1 MNENQNQR
9 LPNYDHLFHAVPFLI
24 ESCSGHCKIVNKKMK
39 MYLSDVLL
47 GSLKLLYPKIECRI
61 ISFCEMIVES
71 YRCGGH
77 YWTSWRYQTKISFRY
92 LLIQSILNLRF
103 LCAAIRSSS
112 AETCSFFKCSYWR
125 LKSWNSLIFNCSHSH
140 WDHHQLTCC
149 WDHWTGKM
157 SPTFLRK
164 AWFKVLGALFPL
176 ASVIQ

>member
-77 YWTSWRYQTKISFRY
+77 Y
-92 LLIQSILNLRF
+92 
-103 LCAAIRSSS
+103 
-112 AETCSFFKCSYWR
+112 
-125 LKSWNSLIFNCSHSH
+125 
-140 WDHHQLTCC
+140 
-149 WDHWTGKM
+149 
-157 SPTFLRK
+157 
-164 AWFKVLGALFPL
+164 
-176 ASVIQ
+176 